1 MFHHVFYSA
10 ISIVVN
16 LAFAILPPAPL
27 LAVKRIPASSTKNIW
42 VQDQAR
48 VGSFG
53 QQPAKFAME
62 SMRLQGR
69 QGQKA
74 TPPNVTE
81 LK

>member
-16 LAFAILPPAPL
+16 LAFAILPSAPL
-27 LAVKRIPASSTKNIW
+27 LAVKRIPASSTKNIL

-53 QQPAKFAME
+53 QQPAKVRDGIDEAARPAGAK
-62 SMRLQGR
+62 SNPSQCDR
-69 QGQKA
+69 A
-74 TPPNVTE
+74 
-81 LK
+81 